1 MQLLVTGAAGMIG
14 RKLVERLRRDGR
26 LAGEPVERMTL
37 ADIAHPDPPGGKG
50 LIEVEVRSDDISIP
64 GVAESLVEKRPGLIF
79 HLSAVVSGEAEVD
92 FEKGYRVNLD
102 GTRFLLEA
110 VRKIGGGYRPR
121 FVFASSYA
129 VFGAPFPTTVPSD
142 FHLTPLTSYGAQKV
156 IGEQL
161 LADYSRRGFVD
172 GIGLRFPAVC
182 VRPGAPNQAAS
193 GFFSSIIR
201 EPLIGKE
208 AILPVPETV
217 LHTHAS
223 PRAAVNFLIHAA
235 TMDTNLLGGRRSLS
249 MPGVSVTVE
258 EQIAALGRVAGEG
271 AVKLIKRRPDPL
283 IERIVRGWPERVD
296 SSRAT
301 GLGFVGESS
310 FDEIIR
316 VHIEDEL
323 RGATAWTQ

>member
-1 MQLLVTGAAGMIG
+1 
-14 RKLVERLRRDGR
+14 
-26 LAGEPVERMTL
+26 MTL
-37 ADIAHPDPPGGKG
+37 ADIAHPGLSEGGSA
-50 LIEVEVRSDDISIP
+50 IEVEVRRDDISIR
-64 GVAESLVEKRPGLIF
+64 GVAEALVEERPEIIF

-110 VRKIGGGYRPR
+110 VRKIDRGYQPR

-129 VFGAPFPTTVPSD
+129 VFGAPFPRTIPSD
-142 FHLTPLTSYGAQKV
+142 FHLTPLTSYGIQKV

-161 LADYSRRGFVD
+161 LANYSRRGFVE
-172 GIGLRFPAVC
+172 GIGLRFPAIC

-201 EPLIGKE
+201 EPLVGKE

-235 TMDTNLLGGRRSLS
+235 TMDTDILAGVVRCQCPAPALPSKNRLRRWAESPARAPS
-249 MPGVSVTVE
+249 N
-258 EQIAALGRVAGEG
+258 
-271 AVKLIKRRPDPL
+271 
-283 IERIVRGWPERVD
+283 
-296 SSRAT
+296 SSSASPT
-301 GLGFVGESS
+301 L
-310 FDEIIR
+310 
-316 VHIEDEL
+316 
-323 RGATAWTQ
+323 